1 MFEKGSGSPAGL
13 DVRAALAAAVER
25 RRTADRA
32 EADLLALAAHWA
44 DLHAVL
50 PGDEPARHQLDGGRE
65 RIVPLAGPGAPEVAE
80 FAPADLGAALG
91 LTTYSAERLIG
102 DALEL
107 RHRLPR
113 LWLRVHDTVRPVQA
127 WRARRIADHTKSLSV
142 EAAAWVDAKVAP
154 VAHKIGIDR
163 TLSLVEAAILRF
175 DPETAA
181 ERAAKGEDRR
191 GVWLD
196 PKMVDGNLGLRIE
209 ADALDASAFDAAVEM
224 VSEALA
230 QRGDQDPAQ
239 ARRAKAIGYLADP
252 EAARQLLS
260 GETPVGTGRK
270 ANGTRPRLNLY
281 VHLHEDAIT
290 SNQGGVARVEQ
301 VGPVLEE
308 QIRSWVARSGADS
321 TAGAPVDVKVTA
333 VRDLA
338 DTTAVDAYET
348 PDAQRETVLLRTP
361 CCPFPWCNNL
371 TRNKDME
378 HIEVYVPPDEGGPPG
393 QTAADKLAGVCRRH
407 HRLKTHGGWRYTMP
421 EPGIYLWVSPLGLR
435 YLVDNT
441 GTTPLAESA

>member
-127 WRARRIADHTKSLSV
+127 WRARRIADHTKGLSV

-163 TLSLVEAAILRF
+163 TLRLVEAAILRF

-181 ERAAKGEDRR
+181 ERALPRART
-191 GVWLD
+191 
-196 PKMVDGNLGLRIE
+196 
-209 ADALDASAFDAAVEM
+209 DAASGSTRRWSTATWDFGSRRTRWM
-224 VSEALA
+224 PARSTPPSRWCPRRSPSAA
-230 QRGDQDPAQ
+230 TRTPAQ

-290 SNQGGVARVEQ
+290 SNQGGVARVE
-301 VGPVLEE
+301 
-308 QIRSWVARSGADS
+308 
-321 TAGAPVDVKVTA
+321 
-333 VRDLA
+333 
-338 DTTAVDAYET
+338 
-348 PDAQRETVLLRTP
+348 
-361 CCPFPWCNNL
+361 
-371 TRNKDME
+371 
-378 HIEVYVPPDEGGPPG
+378 
-393 QTAADKLAGVCRRH
+393 
-407 HRLKTHGGWRYTMP
+407 
-421 EPGIYLWVSPLGLR
+421 
-435 YLVDNT
+435 
-441 GTTPLAESA
+441 